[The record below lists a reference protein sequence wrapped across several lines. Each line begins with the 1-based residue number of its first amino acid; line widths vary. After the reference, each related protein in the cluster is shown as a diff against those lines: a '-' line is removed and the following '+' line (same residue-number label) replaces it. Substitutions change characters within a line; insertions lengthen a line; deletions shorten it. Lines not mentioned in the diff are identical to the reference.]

1 VEHSK
6 QCVSVSRHWNPPQ
19 SIYSSILFIHAHKS
33 LLSALDMLPLGFVRV
48 YGGLSARQCQYPFPQ
63 TLASRFRGQS
73 RVTISGGASTPTA
86 VTLSCSSITSLSF
99 STRAQNRLMA
109 VNFFGGEVR
118 LALYETCK
126 SLTRKQNTEHL
137 TNRKPATSIG

>member
-1 VEHSK
+1 V
-6 QCVSVSRHWNPPQ
+6 CVSFKTLEPSPIHLFFYPLYPCPQKPSKCPGHATTGFCSRLWWIECEAVPIP
-19 SIYSSILFIHAHKS
+19 
-33 LLSALDMLPLGFVRV
+33 LSPDS
-48 YGGLSARQCQYPFPQ
+48 GLQI
-63 TLASRFRGQS
+63 RGQS
-73 RVTISGGASTPTA
+73 RATISGGASTPTA
-86 VTLSCSSITSLSF
+86 VALSCSSITSLSF